1 MGDWEWLT
9 LASRWVLYL
18 GMAIAVGGIAGE
30 WLLHRYRALSPALKR
45 YTLTGILLAPL
56 ALVAHFLIRAGSLA
70 EAGIGGMFDP
80 VMLQFMWQS
89 TVGDALVWAGSGMLL
104 LGVSH
109 YLNVRSGDTGPM
121 HWLQLVTAVA
131 GMITLAFS
139 YTLSGH
145 VQSAG
150 LLSAFTLI
158 THVLLIS
165 WWMGSLFPLWL
176 VTHHL
181 DSDQSHEVLELFG
194 RLALPAVLLVLIAG
208 MVLSYRLTGWSAEL
222 IESRYGFWLMLKVA
236 LVVVILALAAF
247 HKLYLVPALKRAG
260 DARSMKRSLLLEK
273 AVGMAI
279 LGVTTVLA
287 VLVGPGH

>member
-1 MGDWEWLT
+1 MGEWELLT

-30 WLLHRYRALSPALKR
+30 WLLHPYRVLGPALKR
-45 YTLTGILLAPL
+45 FTLTGILLAPL
-56 ALVAHFLIRAGSLA
+56 ALVAHFLIRAGALA
-70 EAGIGGMFDP
+70 ETGFSGMFDP

-89 TVGDALVWAGSGMLL
+89 TVGDALVWAGAGMLL

-109 YLNVRSGDTGPM
+109 YINLRSDDSGPM

-131 GMITLAFS
+131 GMVTLAFS

-145 VQSAG
+145 IQSEG
-150 LLSAFTLI
+150 MLSAVTL
-158 THVLLIS
+158 TAHVLLIS

-176 VTHHL
+176 ATHQL
-181 DSDQSHEVLELFG
+181 DSEQSHEVLELFG
-194 RLALPAVLLVLIAG
+194 RLALPAVLLVLVAG
-208 MVLSYRLTGWSAEL
+208 MMLSYRLTGWSTDL
-222 IESRYGFWLMLKVA
+222 VNSRYGYWLMLKVA
-236 LVVVILALAAF
+236 LVGAILALAAF
-247 HKLYLVPALKRAG
+247 HKLYLVPALKHVG

-273 AVGMAI
+273 VVGMAI
-279 LGVTTVLA
+279 LAVTTVLA

>member
-18 GMAIAVGGIAGE
+18 GMVIAVGGIAGE
-30 WLLHRYRALSPALKR
+30 WLLHRYRELSPALKR
-45 YTLTGILLAPL
+45 YTLTGLLLAPL
-56 ALVAHFLIRAGSLA
+56 ALVAHFLIRAGALA
-70 EAGIGGMFDP
+70 EAGFSGMFDP
-80 VMLQFMWQS
+80 VMMQFMWQS

-109 YLNVRSGDTGPM
+109 YINLRSEDTGPM

-145 VQSAG
+145 IQSEG
-150 LLSAFTLI
+150 MLSAVILTA
-158 THVLLIS
+158 HVLLIS

-176 VTHHL
+176 ATHRL
-181 DSDQSHEVLELFG
+181 DYAQSHEILDLFG
-194 RLALPAVLLVLIAG
+194 RLALPAVLLVLLAG
-208 MVLSYRLTGWSAEL
+208 MVLSYRLTGWSVDL
-222 IESRYGFWLMLKVA
+222 INSRYGFWLVLKVA
-236 LVVVILALAAF
+236 LVGVILALAAF
-247 HKLYLVPALKRAG
+247 HKLYLVPALKHEG

-279 LGVTTVLA
+279 LAVTTVLA

>member
-1 MGDWEWLT
+1 MGEWELLT

-30 WLLHRYRALSPALKR
+30 WLLHPYRVLGPALKR

-56 ALVAHFLIRAGSLA
+56 ALVAHFLIRAGALA
-70 EAGIGGMFDP
+70 ETGFSGMFDP

-89 TVGDALVWAGSGMLL
+89 TVGDALVWAGAGMLL

-109 YLNVRSGDTGPM
+109 YINLRSDDSGPM

-131 GMITLAFS
+131 GMVTLAFS

-145 VQSAG
+145 IQSEG
-150 LLSAFTLI
+150 MLSAVTL
-158 THVLLIS
+158 TAHVLLIS

-176 VTHHL
+176 ATHQL
-181 DSDQSHEVLELFG
+181 DSEQSHELLELFG
-194 RLALPAVLLVLIAG
+194 RLALPAVLLVLVAG
-208 MVLSYRLTGWSAEL
+208 MMLSYRLTGWSTDL
-222 IESRYGFWLMLKVA
+222 INSRYGFWLMLKVA
-236 LVVVILALAAF
+236 LVGAILALAAF
-247 HKLYLVPALKRAG
+247 HKLYLVPALKHVG
-260 DARSMKRSLLLEK
+260 DASSMKRSLLLEK
-273 AVGMAI
+273 VVGMAI
-279 LGVTTVLA
+279 LAVTTVLA

>member
-30 WLLHRYRALSPALKR
+30 WLLHPYRVLGPALKR

-56 ALVAHFLIRAGSLA
+56 ALVAHFLIRAGALA
-70 EAGIGGMFDP
+70 ETGFSGMFDP

-89 TVGDALVWAGSGMLL
+89 TVGDALVWAGAGMLL

-109 YLNVRSGDTGPM
+109 YINLRSDDTGPM

-131 GMITLAFS
+131 GMVTLAFS

-145 VQSAG
+145 IQSEG
-150 LLSAFTLI
+150 MLSAVTL
-158 THVLLIS
+158 TAHVLLIS

-176 VTHHL
+176 ATHQL
-181 DSDQSHEVLELFG
+181 DSEQSHEVLELFG
-194 RLALPAVLLVLIAG
+194 RLALPAVLLVLVAG
-208 MVLSYRLTGWSAEL
+208 MMLSYRLTGWSTDL
-222 IESRYGFWLMLKVA
+222 VNSRYGYWLMLKVA
-236 LVVVILALAAF
+236 LVGAILALAAF
-247 HKLYLVPALKRAG
+247 HKLYLVPALKHVG

-279 LGVTTVLA
+279 LAVTTVLA